1 MTKALAAKGLSVEHD
16 PKKSV
21 ERPKRR
27 VRRYSPDRLLRQP
40 VALSGGGTVSVEKHW
55 GRKMVRVDEPGES
68 GAGDIA
74 IRGQ

>member
-1 MTKALAAKGLSVEHD
+1 MED
-16 PKKSV
+16 EPKEND

-27 VRRYSPDRLLRQP
+27 VRRYSPRLLRQP
-40 VALSGGGTVSVEKHW
+40 VALSGGATVSVEKHR

-68 GAGDIA
+68 GAGDNA

>member
-1 MTKALAAKGLSVEHD
+1 MEDNTENSD
-16 PKKSV
+16 D
-21 ERPKRR
+21 RPKRR

-40 VALSGGGTVSVEKHW
+40 VALSGDVTVSVEKHR

-68 GAGDIA
+68 GAGDNA

>member
-1 MTKALAAKGLSVEHD
+1 MED
-16 PKKSV
+16 EPKMSS

-40 VALSGGGTVSVEKHW
+40 VALSGGGTVSVEKHR
-55 GRKMVRVDEPGES
+55 GRKMVRLDEPGEN

-74 IRGQ
+74 NRSQ

>member
-1 MTKALAAKGLSVEHD
+1 MED
-16 PKKSV
+16 EPKEND

-40 VALSGGGTVSVEKHW
+40 VALSGGATVSVEKHR

-68 GAGDIA
+68 GAGDNA